1 MCGFV
6 GFNFEDMTLA
16 KKMCDVIAH
25 RGPDGEGYY
34 ANTSVTLGHRRLSI
48 IDLEM
53 GGQPIFNEDGS
64 IVVVYNGEIYNFQD
78 LRLDLEK
85 RGHQFSTESD
95 TEVIVHAYEEYGYRC
110 VQYFNGMF
118 AFALYDQNKDLLFL
132 ARDRF
137 GIKPLHY
144 TSLDDGRILFG
155 SEIKAL
161 LQYKQVKREMDSQSL
176 HYTLN
181 LRYIPGDRTMFR
193 GIKRL
198 LPGHSMI
205 IKDGQMTIVPYY
217 QLKYRAEH
225 RSEDYYIKM
234 TRKLLEESVRRH
246 LVSDVPV
253 GIMLSG
259 GIDSSSIVALASAM
273 VDEPIQTFCMGFGN
287 GNDENSDAQ
296 RIADHFGTDH
306 HSLIVSDNL
315 LKDYP
320 KMIWYA
326 DEPKRNLYPYYISEV
341 VSKHVKTVLGG
352 LGGDELFGGYVF
364 KYNFVKKIESIRN
377 RTMYETRKQMTEI
390 ADRMIHYQTEYGD
403 SVDDLNLDY
412 LETIRNLQSNTDLY
426 LITQT
431 LDKVF
436 TNEYLER
443 IYGSEMLKQ
452 RIEAI
457 RDIYLPNFN
466 DEKPFIDQLQIADT
480 RVKLADDFLLVDD
493 RMNMAHSLESRVPFL
508 DMHLVDFAFTIPSEM
523 KLQDPNGKHMLKMA
537 MKDVLPDFVLR
548 KEKQGFA
555 SSSYTTY
562 LRGGRDLTQQ
572 ILSDGCLV
580 REKYISQDYVD
591 SVLHTLPNP
600 RLDLHYTA
608 LWNLMVSELWYRIF
622 IESECNT
629 PNITLDKLL

>member
-1 MCGFV
+1 
-6 GFNFEDMTLA
+6 
-16 KKMCDVIAH
+16 
-25 RGPDGEGYY
+25 
-34 ANTSVTLGHRRLSI
+34 
-48 IDLEM
+48 
-53 GGQPIFNEDGS
+53 
-64 IVVVYNGEIYNFQD
+64 
-78 LRLDLEK
+78 
-85 RGHQFSTESD
+85 
-95 TEVIVHAYEEYGYRC
+95 
-110 VQYFNGMF
+110 
-118 AFALYDQNKDLLFL
+118 
-132 ARDRF
+132 
-137 GIKPLHY
+137 
-144 TSLDDGRILFG
+144 
-155 SEIKAL
+155 
-161 LQYKQVKREMDSQSL
+161 
-176 HYTLN
+176 
-181 LRYIPGDRTMFR
+181 
-193 GIKRL
+193 
-198 LPGHSMI
+198 
-205 IKDGQMTIVPYY
+205 
-217 QLKYRAEH
+217 
-225 RSEDYYIKM
+225 
-234 TRKLLEESVRRH
+234 
-246 LVSDVPV
+246 
-253 GIMLSG
+253 
-259 GIDSSSIVALASAM
+259 
-273 VDEPIQTFCMGFGN
+273 
-287 GNDENSDAQ
+287 
-296 RIADHFGTDH
+296 
-306 HSLIVSDNL
+306 
-315 LKDYP
+315 
-320 KMIWYA
+320 
-326 DEPKRNLYPYYISEV
+326 
-341 VSKHVKTVLGG
+341 
-352 LGGDELFGGYVF
+352 
-364 KYNFVKKIESIRN
+364 
-377 RTMYETRKQMTEI
+377 MTEI

-457 RDIYLPNFN
+457 RNIYLPNFN

-580 REKYISQDYVD
+580 REKYISQDYVEA
-591 SVLHTLPNP
+591 VLHTLPNP

-629 PNITLDKLL
+629 PNITIDKLL